1 MFPKHFD
8 HSVFVRNGKFI
19 VQEIVTLEDAL
30 HLMEEWPEARRD
42 TIFEAAR
49 RACHAAWDGRY
60 PLDAARRAFEGWARA
75 SKILESEAS
84 VLPWLTTPRTGRGG
98 TPA

>member
-1 MFPKHFD
+1 MVRKYFD
-8 HSVFVRNGKFI
+8 HPVFVRNGKFI

-60 PLDAARRAFEGWARA
+60 PLNAARN
-75 SKILESEAS
+75 ESEAA

-98 TPA
+98 HARLVLHRICE